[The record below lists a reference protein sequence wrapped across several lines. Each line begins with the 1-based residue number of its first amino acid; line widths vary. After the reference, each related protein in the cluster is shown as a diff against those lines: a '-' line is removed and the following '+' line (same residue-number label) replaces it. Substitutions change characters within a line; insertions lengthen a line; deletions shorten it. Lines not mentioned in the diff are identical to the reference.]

1 MGRSFEDV
9 EFGEDLPEV
18 TPDVS
23 MPRVLAFTETAAM
36 SFSRFTNHEAAKKE
50 GLPGAIVPGIMSQGI
65 LAAVIHA
72 WAPDAEVLKLDTT
85 FRQPVIVDSKP
96 LCRGVVTDMNDEART
111 VEIDLTIANETG
123 ETRVVGTAT
132 VKL

>member
-1 MGRSFEDV
+1 MSRRFEDV

-50 GLPGAIVPGIMSQGI
+50 GLPGAIVPGQFMIAGMRTPPSQQVP
-65 LAAVIHA
+65 L
-72 WAPDAEVLKLDTT
+72 WPL
-85 FRQPVIVDSKP
+85 RPPVVP
-96 LCRGVVTDMNDEART
+96 P
-111 VEIDLTIANETG
+111 
-123 ETRVVGTAT
+123 
-132 VKL
+132 